1 MLSISSVSGVRF
13 SGKIEVEERQNE
25 RDFLEEGT
33 CCADWERIEPESLLH
48 ERRSE
53 SEYFFLLEES
63 YSAER
68 SGEERED

>member
-48 ERRSE
+48 ERRSKV
-53 SEYFFLLEES
+53 
-63 YSAER
+63 
-68 SGEERED
+68 